1 MARHHI
7 MGHGRLRQVV
17 YGVMRLFARTRA
29 PTKRY
34 ARSPGRQDHAGPTAA
49 GDLDILDEPGPQTL
63 VEIFKDLISETP
75 TPGKF
80 FMLRKGGP
88 VALCKT
94 GVTGKALDKVV
105 AGAGSNGSH
114 RLALL
119 RLMTQPDT
127 WNWDLYS
134 RDKFTSSWP
143 SCTGVE
149 GRNLGTAWLPRHK
162 KASQSIMVGKIPARN
177 IDLDGNKIG
186 PGARHGLIWIPPLD
200 ENLLKNRVVSVGDGK
215 WSDGSSVLN
224 PPPELMSLLTAA

>member
-1 MARHHI
+1 MAKHHI
-7 MGHGRLRQVV
+7 RGHGRLRQVV

-34 ARSPGRQDHAGPTAA
+34 ARSPGRQDHTGPTAI
-49 GDLDILDEPGPQTL
+49 GDLDIINEPGPQTL

-88 VALCKT
+88 DALGKT
-94 GVTGKALDKVV
+94 GVTGKALDKTV

-114 RLALL
+114 RIALL
-119 RLMTQPDT
+119 RLMTTPDT

-134 RDKFTSSWP
+134 RDKFTASWP
-143 SCTGVE
+143 SFTGVD
-149 GRNLGTAWLPRHK
+149 GRNLGAAWLPRHK
-162 KASQSIMVGKIPARN
+162 KASDAIMVGKMPARN
-177 IDLDGNKIG
+177 IDIDGNKIG
-186 PGARHGLIWIPPLD
+186 TGAKHGLIWIPPLD
-200 ENLLKNRVVSVGDGK
+200 VDMLKDRVVGVGDKK

-224 PPPELMSLLTAA
+224 PPPDLMRLLTA